1 MLHLHFSNRYECLLS
16 ELLARLGDGGGDP
29 FRSDPVIV
37 PSIAHRRALTLA
49 IADREG
55 VCANADFAFLAQWL
69 WQQAARFLPVQA
81 ESPFEPA
88 QLAWRVYRALGDPA
102 FVARF
107 ERLQSWL
114 SAAGADEAMRYEL
127 ATRVAALL
135 GQYLT
140 YRDQLLLRWQESGA
154 TGELGT
160 DEDWQA
166 ALWQRI
172 AVDLQVAG
180 EHPFELL
187 VQQLASGGAGA
198 GSSQGLPPRV
208 HVFGL
213 SSMPPLY
220 LRALQQLSRWTEVRL
235 YALNPCRE
243 YWFDLVDARRQQ
255 QLRARGIDS
264 FEEGPRLLVSWGRQ
278 AQSQLE
284 SLLQAENVDSETHE
298 HYQAAPS
305 PSLLGQL
312 QDALLDLQEIE
323 PGSLQWREGDRSLE
337 IHACHS
343 LTRELEVLHDHL
355 LALFKADPRLR
366 AGDVL
371 VVTPDLEA
379 AAPLIDAVFGS
390 VPAARRI
397 PFEITG
403 LGRARANPAVRAF
416 LDVLALAASRCTA
429 TDLHGLLQQPVVARR
444 FGLDETGLQQ
454 VHEWLLDA
462 GVHWALDEDHLR
474 TENLP
479 AARHTLAAGLERLFL
494 GYALPDGAAG
504 VLGDVLPSGRAEGSA
519 ALPLGALQAFAD
531 ELRALRRQLA
541 QARTPTQWRDL
552 LHELAE
558 RFIDVP
564 AREADD
570 GVELHGA
577 IDEVVQSMEGAGLD
591 GPVPSSVLRQA
602 LQAALE
608 DPARGG
614 VPTGRVTFTGMSTL
628 RGLAFPVICAIGL
641 DDGAFPRAERAAE
654 FDLIARHPR
663 PGDRQRGADQRNT
676 FLDLL
681 LAARSSFYVSYTGR
695 SIRDNAVLP
704 PSVLVSELL
713 DVLVPG
719 LGGADPQALRQ
730 ARARLL
736 VEHPLQPFAPEA
748 FSDAAPDPRLRSF
761 DEELA
766 RALRE
771 SAAQR
776 PQPAV
781 TAAVPDDEDEAL
793 DEVVPAF
800 FTGPLAAPGDE
811 WRQVPLRQLVAFWR
825 DPSRYLLER
834 RLGLELPR
842 DEQQLADDEPLLVD
856 FPARSALAQRLLP
869 GLLSGEMDLVQAR
882 RLALA
887 GTELPEGLLGAEEL
901 EAELDRLDRFCRAVR
916 QLTREP
922 VLPAHGGRVALR
934 LAGDDWQ
941 VKGGFAD
948 LRPAGRVAWR
958 YDDERAGDQVQA
970 WIEHLFL
977 CALAPAGVEACTQ
990 SVARNGVR
998 RFHPLPP
1005 AQAREQLAVLV
1016 EGYRDGLSQPLRF
1029 FPKPASKL
1037 VVGGSVS
1044 AARGAWRGHKAPGDK
1059 DKPSYRLAF
1068 RGDPDPLNEE
1078 FERRARSVFEPLQA
1092 ASAWRE
1098 GLAEVAP

>member
-1 MLHLHFSNRYECLLS
+1 MLHLHFSNRYECLLA
-16 ELLARLGDGGGDP
+16 ELLAQLGDGGGDP
-29 FRSDPVIV
+29 LRSDPVIV

-55 VCANADFAFLAQWL
+55 VCADAEFAFLAQWL

-88 QLAWRVYRALGDPA
+88 QLAWRVYQALGDAA

-140 YRDQLLLRWQESGA
+140 YRDQLLLRWQQGGA
-154 TGELGT
+154 TGTLGV

-172 AVDLQVAG
+172 AADMQVAG

-198 GSSQGLPPRV
+198 GSSQGLPSRV

-235 YALNPCRE
+235 YVLNPCRE

-284 SLLQAENVDSETHE
+284 SLLQAENVDSQVHE
-298 HYQAAPS
+298 HYEAAPS

-323 PGSLQWREGDRSLE
+323 PGSLQWHEGDRSLE

-390 VPAARRI
+390 VPAERRI
-397 PFEITG
+397 PFEISG
-403 LGRARANPAVRAF
+403 LGRARANQPVRAF

-429 TDLHGLLQQPVVARR
+429 TELHGLLQQPVVARR
-444 FGLDETGLQQ
+444 FGLDEAGLQQ
-454 VHEWLLDA
+454 VHEWLLEA

-474 TENLP
+474 SEGLP
-479 AARHTLAAGLERLFL
+479 VARHTLAAGLERLFL
-494 GYALPDGAAG
+494 GYAMPDGAAG
-504 VLGDVLPSGRAEGSA
+504 VLGDLLPSGRAEGSA

-541 QARTPTQWRDL
+541 QARPPAQWRQL
-552 LHELAE
+552 LHELVE
-558 RFIDVP
+558 CFIDAP
-564 AREADD
+564 TRELEDV
-570 GVELHGA
+570 VELHGA
-577 IDEVVQSMEGAGLD
+577 IDEVVQAMEGAGLQE
-591 GPVPSSVLRQA
+591 PVPASVLRQA

-641 DDGAFPRAERAAE
+641 DDGAFPRTERPVE

-663 PGDRQRGADQRNT
+663 PGDRQRGADQRNL

-681 LAARSSFYVSYTGR
+681 LAARSSFYASYTGR

-736 VEHPLQPFAPEA
+736 VEHPLQPFAPES
-748 FSDAAPDPRLRSF
+748 FSDDTPDPRLRSF
-761 DEELA
+761 DAELA

-771 SAAQR
+771 SAAGR
-776 PQPAV
+776 PLPVV
-781 TAAVPDDEDEAL
+781 TATVADDEDEAVEEL
-793 DEVVPAF
+793 VPAF
-800 FTGPLAAPGDE
+800 FTGPLAPPE
-811 WRQVPLRQLVAFWR
+811 ERWRDVPLRQLVAFWR
-825 DPSRYLLER
+825 DPSRFLLER

-842 DEQQLADDEPLLVD
+842 DEQQLVDDEPLLVS

-869 GLLSGEMDLVQAR
+869 ALLAGDADLAQAR
-882 RLALA
+882 QRALA
-887 GTELPEGLLGAEEL
+887 GTEWPEGALGAEEL
-901 EAELDRLDRFCRAVR
+901 EAELARLDRFSQAVR
-916 QLTREP
+916 QLTREAA
-922 VLPAHGGRVALR
+922 LPAHSGRVPLS
-934 LAGDDWQ
+934 LAGEDWR
-941 VKGGFAD
+941 VEGGFAD
-948 LRPAGRVAWR
+948 LRPPGRVAWR
-958 YDDERAGDQVQA
+958 YDDERASDQVQA

-977 CALAPAGVEACTQ
+977 CALAPAGVAACTQ

-998 RFHPLPP
+998 SFPPLDQQ
-1005 AQAREQLAVLV
+1005 QASQQLATLV

-1037 VVGGSVS
+1037 VGGSL
-1044 AARGAWRGHKAPGDK
+1044 AAALNAWRGHKAPGDK
-1059 DKPSYRLAF
+1059 DKASYRLAF

-1078 FERRARSVFEPLQA
+1078 FEAHAKAVFEPLQA
-1092 ASAWRE
+1092 GSTWRE
-1098 GLAEVAP
+1098 WNVEVGA